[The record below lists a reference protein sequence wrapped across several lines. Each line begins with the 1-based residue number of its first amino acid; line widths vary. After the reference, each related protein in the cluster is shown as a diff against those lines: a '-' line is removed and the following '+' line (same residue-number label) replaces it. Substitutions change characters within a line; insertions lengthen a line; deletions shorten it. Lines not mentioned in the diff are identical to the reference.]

1 MSVPLVSIWMCT
13 FPLGVVPVGLGD
25 GVGHC
30 RDAANFP
37 ENGPF
42 ISLGFFL
49 GDETM
54 PFKKGS
60 GFYDVLIA
68 GYASS

>member
-1 MSVPLVSIWMCT
+1 MASVLLALRCT
-13 FPLGVVPVGLGD
+13 SPLGVVLVGWED

-30 RDAANFP
+30 RDAAKFP
-37 ENGPF
+37 KNRPF

-49 GDETM
+49 GDKTM
-54 PFKKGS
+54 PFCRVW
-60 GFYDVLIA
+60 FYVLIA